1 MKAGPQ
7 RRLSAEELM
16 LSNSVREDS
25 WEWTSGRSSQSILKE
40 INPKYLLERL
50 MLKLQYFDHLIW
62 RESQLTGKD
71 PEGNRRRGWQR
82 MRWLDGVTD
91 LMDMSLNKLQEMV
104 MDRKDW
110 CAAVHSVAKSQT
122 WLNDWTTTT
131 RNHVARKPEWV
142 LHWEVSL
149 PPVGKAGQ
157 ECTEWLRRDGRQHPT
172 QALWIQIKVM
182 TRCKIILNKRWRPY
196 SDQRNIA

>member
-7 RRLSAEELM
+7 RRLSTEELM

-40 INPKYLLERL
+40 INPEYLLERL

-104 MDRKDW
+104 MDRKTGALQSIVLQRVGHDLTTE
-110 CAAVHSVAKSQT
+110 QPQLETT
-122 WLNDWTTTT
+122 W
-131 RNHVARKPEWV
+131 PG
-142 LHWEVSL
+142 SL
-149 PPVGKAGQ
+149 S
-157 ECTEWLRRDGRQHPT
+157 ECYTERSASLQ
-172 QALWIQIKVM
+172 
-182 TRCKIILNKRWRPY
+182 
-196 SDQRNIA
+196 